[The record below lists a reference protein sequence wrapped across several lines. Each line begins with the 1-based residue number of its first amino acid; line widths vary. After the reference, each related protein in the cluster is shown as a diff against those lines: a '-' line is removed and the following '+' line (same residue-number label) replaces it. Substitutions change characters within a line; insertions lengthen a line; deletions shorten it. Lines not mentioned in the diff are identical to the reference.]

1 MTNRL
6 KEVFGLCYYLAACSF
21 FTLSGTLNVFY
32 RHPLIMV
39 NDTESR
45 TIERRI
51 IRLSESLAHRKTQL
65 HLLRSNISTDLF
77 SSIRPKIG
85 KKFHYDHLEDKKL
98 ATLAASRTEL
108 INIGIEESV
117 LDLAKI
123 RKDFR
128 DFFLSLQL
136 NPNITSRS
144 YLNYTNLAFNME
156 RVFIQKFSNIHLK
169 KINVFCKKNGADQ
182 VDFQNNV
189 SRDEIQPEKRVRHK
203 VLKKLSRKRRKKNYL
218 QRRRQEKEDELTARI
233 KEIKQNNQ
241 VINLSSVEV
250 PDDVYLYL
258 ALGSTFVPH
267 KKPSAHDLIYDTK
280 MFSRKLAWQAFF
292 KANPGFGE
300 PKDNGKQSEGLD
312 LTHRIEDL
320 RPPGTTWPQFSSKLL
335 EEVNGKLNQGV
346 SDIIKNAKQHSPNLT
361 HREAAGLKWCIKHT
375 RERVVYIS
383 EADKGGAIL
392 ILNSTDVDRV
402 IRDNLDD
409 SDSFTRLNEDPRS
422 TIRKELIQL
431 LKRAVCENI
440 IPPKVLYYITGVLEH
455 EDKNDG
461 YSHSKVFQIAIPY
474 LYPLF
479 KLHKLSKEAI
489 AARTIPPSRMVTGAT
504 NGPTYRLCQYTELIL
519 KDVVSKYCAPEMLK
533 DSTSFIKFI
542 EENRIMLEQSA
553 RYVCTLDVVALYPS
567 IPKEQALLAVD
578 HALSLAGIDDAKKT
592 FVDTP
597 VIVS

>member
-21 FTLSGTLNVFY
+21 FTLSGTLNVSY

-300 PKDNGKQSEGLD
+300 SKDNG
-312 LTHRIEDL
+312 
-320 RPPGTTWPQFSSKLL
+320 
-335 EEVNGKLNQGV
+335 
-346 SDIIKNAKQHSPNLT
+346 
-361 HREAAGLKWCIKHT
+361 
-375 RERVVYIS
+375 RV
-383 EADKGGAIL
+383 
-392 ILNSTDVDRV
+392 
-402 IRDNLDD
+402 
-409 SDSFTRLNEDPRS
+409 F
-422 TIRKELIQL
+422 
-431 LKRAVCENI
+431 
-440 IPPKVLYYITGVLEH
+440 
-455 EDKNDG
+455 
-461 YSHSKVFQIAIPY
+461 F
-474 LYPLF
+474 
-479 KLHKLSKEAI
+479 
-489 AARTIPPSRMVTGAT
+489 
-504 NGPTYRLCQYTELIL
+504 
-519 KDVVSKYCAPEMLK
+519 
-533 DSTSFIKFI
+533 
-542 EENRIMLEQSA
+542 
-553 RYVCTLDVVALYPS
+553 
-567 IPKEQALLAVD
+567 
-578 HALSLAGIDDAKKT
+578 
-592 FVDTP
+592 
-597 VIVS
+597 